1 MNKIKLIIIYLL
13 WINMIAQADNISE
26 SAKKNLAVINF
37 LNVEEKWQK
46 GNVINCKSGETLLE
60 ETEKYN
66 SPKLKRL
73 THCSCFAYAASA
85 ALGLPNQFLPS

>member
-37 LNVEEKWQK
+37 LNVEEKW
-46 GNVINCKSGETLLE
+46 
-60 ETEKYN
+60 
-66 SPKLKRL
+66 
-73 THCSCFAYAASA
+73 
-85 ALGLPNQFLPS
+85 